1 MNTVHV
7 IGNMGSE
14 PDVKA
19 FPTSGKRVARFSVAI
34 NSGKKDKP
42 TWIPCEMWDQAV
54 ERLQKCQAKAK
65 LTGRKIQITG
75 ALALNEYTKIEG
87 DQHIQ
92 MKKLYVKVHSFEL
105 FGLKQE
111 AQDEAAVHD
120 PEQPQE
126 VTVSKQ
132 SA

>member
-7 IGNMGSE
+7 IGNIGSE
-14 PDVKA
+14 PEVKA
-19 FPTSGKRVARFSVAI
+19 FQSQKRVARFSVAV
-34 NSGKKDKP
+34 NSGKKDQP

-75 ALALNEYTKIEG
+75 ALALNEYTKTQG
-87 DQHIQ
+87 DQQIPI
-92 MKKLYVKVHSFEL
+92 KKLYVKVHSFEL
-105 FGLKQE
+105 FGMKPEATDPVETAEPEATNQE
-111 AQDEAAVHD
+111 ER
-120 PEQPQE
+120 
-126 VTVSKQ
+126 Q

>member
-7 IGNMGSE
+7 IGNIGSE
-14 PDVKA
+14 PEVKSFA
-19 FPTSGKRVARFSVAI
+19 SQKKVARFSVAV

-65 LTGRKIQITG
+65 LTGRKIQVTG
-75 ALALNEYTKIEG
+75 ALALNEYTKTQG
-87 DQHIQ
+87 DQQIA

-105 FGLKQE
+105 FGMKPE
-111 AQDEAAVHD
+111 ATEQTAEPEATDQDER
-120 PEQPQE
+120 
-126 VTVSKQ
+126 Q